1 MKWSRMS
8 SAMLTI
14 KLTNKFKKDLAR
26 AERRGYNIELLNNV
40 VQLIAN
46 GQITEK
52 EAESLRKFLQ
62 QANAIFKI

>member
-1 MKWSRMS
+1 MRE
-8 SAMLTI
+8 
-14 KLTNKFKKDLAR
+14 KLKADPTNR
-26 AERRGYNIELLNNV
+26 ELLASINDLVGPVKLNE
-40 VQLIAN
+40 LIAN

>member
-1 MKWSRMS
+1 
-8 SAMLTI
+8 MLTI

-46 GQITEK
+46 GHNYR
-52 EAESLRKFLQ
+52 AEPL
-62 QANAIFKI
+62 I